1 MVVSGGRG
9 MREGAN
15 FKVLEE
21 LTDLLGGALGAS
33 RAACD
38 AGMVP
43 NDLQVGQTGK
53 VVAPQLYIAVAISG
67 AIQHLA
73 GMKGSKVI
81 VAINKDPEAPI
92 FQVADYGLV
101 DTWEKA
107 IPPLIAAVKKLKAAA
122 ADAGRAMPYVR
133 LARRARPL
141 RRARRAPEGSRP
153 SAVFIHGA
161 GAGSAIWSMVL
172 ARVARQPTRWRSISR
187 GTAPARPAARRPR
200 TLERYRNAVGGL
212 CGALCLGPSV
222 LIGHSSARWSRW
234 RRRSPGPTRSARP
247 SSCAAAPRMTV
258 RPVAGLLRDDPRA
271 PRLAGRPRP
280 VAARQARH
288 PRASSPRAPA
298 RPRSRPTT
306 SRSSPRRIC
315 PTGSRRSSA
324 RSPGSTA
331 PTIGSCPEARE
342 ERRGEVVTVPA
353 AGHLL
358 PIEAP
363 AAVAET
369 VTALRP

>member
-1 MVVSGGRG
+1 MTSQRDETRTPGEVVADDPIVIERRDEIVTGDVPADEAPGYEGPGEDETGDDLTASDELAGRHAPPATGGAGQAPLVVPPEAPSPDMGIFAAPSPAASGLASADPAASGLASADPAASGPPAAWAQPRVAGTPDPAATPGAPGAVETIAVSTIDALGAELIGLHETQSSRPDLGEAKVVVSGGRG

-107 IPPLIAAVKKLKAAA
+107 VPALIAAVKKLKAA
-122 ADAGRAMPYVR
+122 G
-133 LARRARPL
+133 
-141 RRARRAPEGSRP
+141 
-153 SAVFIHGA
+153 
-161 GAGSAIWSMVL
+161 
-172 ARVARQPTRWRSISR
+172 
-187 GTAPARPAARRPR
+187 
-200 TLERYRNAVGGL
+200 
-212 CGALCLGPSV
+212 
-222 LIGHSSARWSRW
+222 
-234 RRRSPGPTRSARP
+234 
-247 SSCAAAPRMTV
+247 
-258 RPVAGLLRDDPRA
+258 
-271 PRLAGRPRP
+271 
-280 VAARQARH
+280 
-288 PRASSPRAPA
+288 
-298 RPRSRPTT
+298 
-306 SRSSPRRIC
+306 
-315 PTGSRRSSA
+315 
-324 RSPGSTA
+324 
-331 PTIGSCPEARE
+331 
-342 ERRGEVVTVPA
+342 
-353 AGHLL
+353 
-358 PIEAP
+358 
-363 AAVAET
+363 
-369 VTALRP
+369 